1 MSVLAGEGIDVTLK
15 CGEGEFSAKAGS
27 HHEIFGLSGEHA
39 EMFTGAP
46 VISQLRSLSR

>member
-27 HHEIFGLSGEHA
+27 HHEIFGEHA